1 MFASTQELRPMQDL
15 LGTMENHSI
24 DVPLELVPPHAEMI
38 HPLLPD
44 DFFEPAPEDEDD
56 DTPDQFWHSPRYD
69 RSQTHVLWAYL
80 TAKEHGWINAEQAT
94 KGLLEAGVFPY
105 ELAIDMLTTCLRSL
119 AEGEA
124 A

>member
-1 MFASTQELRPMQDL
+1 MSDL
-15 LGTMENHSI
+15 ITCIARDAQGF
-24 DVPLELVPPHAEMI
+24 DAPLHLVPPHAEMI
-38 HPLLPD
+38 SPLLPD